1 MAAIGGR
8 CRHARRGGP
17 QGRSLRQAHARVERR
32 HGELLHLRFHIVD
45 EDKNN
50 YLDRKE
56 FAALGLP
63 GADFAAVDANGD
75 GQIVEQELSA
85 FLNKKGNVYLNQ
97 VVLGIADES
106 PSLFEFLDTRP
117 DGRLSP
123 RELNAAPERLRAL
136 DRNADGNLTLGELRT
151 QISVDAE
158 VKRPADNRRGMLVLR
173 PRQQSGAV
181 PAPRDWVR
189 NGSGGWTAI
198 STATCRG
205 GSSWVRDRSSTGSTP
220 TTTAC

>member
-1 MAAIGGR
+1 MP
-8 CRHARRGGP
+8 ARSSSRAS
-17 QGRSLRQAHARVERR
+17 RSLSRPSHARVERR

-50 YLDRKE
+50 YLNRKE

-75 GQIVEQELSA
+75 GQIVEEELSA

-151 QISVDAE
+151 QISIDAE

-173 PRQQSGAV
+173 RRQQSGAT
-181 PAPRDWVR
+181 PAPATWVR
-189 NGSGGWTAI
+189 NGSAGWTAI

-205 GSSWVRDRSSTGSTP
+205 GSSWVRDRSSTGWTP